1 MPIKICVP
9 ADGMFQTEF
18 RGDLCEFSD
27 LLDYFRFIAEERV
40 VERLADS
47 VYGPSSTWRDWARK
61 TFIGFSTGG
70 VLVQSGHNFSVSQPV
85 SWRKRVR
92 LPFQHRRSPPNYAA
106 MFKRYYPDF
115 LTPAAHAP
123 LAEVHPVVY
132 FRTAEAVI
140 LSNVTPKRI
149 LEVGAGAGVH
159 ILFRHLLNTSLHSV
173 VIDLPE
179 TIPVAYCLI
188 RALAE
193 KIDIALPHQNHN
205 ASIRFLL
212 PFQDPGDGFDFAFN
226 MASFQEMEIETV
238 NAYLALFRERLL
250 QGGTIQSVNLRCS
263 KQHTETRLEAYDFG
277 AAPHLDSTPFHDE
290 LSGGRFKH
298 VSAVV
303 KL

>member
-1 MPIKICVP
+1 MAIEICTP

-18 RGDLCEFSD
+18 RGDLREFSD
-27 LLDYFRFIAEERV
+27 LLDYFRFVAEERV

-61 TFIGFSTGG
+61 TFIGFSTSG
-70 VLVQSGHNFSVSQPV
+70 VLVQSGHNFNVSRHV
-85 SWRKRVR
+85 SWQERVR
-92 LPFQHRRSPPNYAA
+92 LPFQRRRTPPNYPA
-106 MFKRYYPDF
+106 MFGRCYPDYRV
-115 LTPAAHAP
+115 PDAHAP
-123 LAEVHPVVY
+123 LAEAHPVVY
-132 FRTAEAVI
+132 FRTAEATI
-140 LSNVTPKRI
+140 LGDVAPTRM

-159 ILFRHLLNTSLHSV
+159 AVFRHLLNPELRTV

-188 RALAE
+188 RALADR
-193 KIDIALPHQNHN
+193 IDIALPHQDRD

-212 PFQDPGDGFDFAFN
+212 PLQDPGDGFDFAFN

-238 NAYLALFRERLL
+238 NAYLSLFRERLAP
-250 QGGTIQSVNLRCS
+250 GGTIQSVNLLQSR
-263 KQHTETRLEAYDFG
+263 QHAETRLDAYDFG
-277 AAPHLDSTPFHDE
+277 ASPRLDPMPFHDE

-303 KL
+303 EL